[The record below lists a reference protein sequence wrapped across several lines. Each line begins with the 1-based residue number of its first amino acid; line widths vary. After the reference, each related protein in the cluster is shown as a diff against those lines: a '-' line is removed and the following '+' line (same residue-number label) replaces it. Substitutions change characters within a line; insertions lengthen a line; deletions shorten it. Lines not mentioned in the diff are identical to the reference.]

1 MVTNKKMNFKSVD
14 YILENAF
21 LQYFNE
27 TLNFLLTVMLRK
39 TLCSYT
45 AGDILMKLVHLVN
58 QHLKSSVFTANF

>member
-1 MVTNKKMNFKSVD
+1 MNFKSVD

-39 TLCSYT
+39 TLCSYN
-45 AGDILMKLVHLVN
+45 AGDILMKLVHLVS